1 MQKIRD
7 EFDRSTR
14 RDSKRKDKRVT
25 LERKA
30 IRRQKFQTI
39 ELQAA

>member
-7 EFDRSTR
+7 EFARSTR
-14 RDSKRKDKRVT
+14 RSSRRKDKAIT

-30 IRRQKFQTI
+30 IRRQKFQVT
-39 ELQAA
+39 ELKAA